1 MILIISNGH
10 SEPTTDN
17 VIDWLLYYKAD
28 FIRLNSEDAVDK
40 TSRLSISIDKD
51 IMTIGGQQI
60 RMDDINVIW
69 YRRWYEYRNV
79 GIRAANAHQRQLLRE
94 MFAEAEDLLFYI
106 YYALQD
112 KLWLCNP
119 LVNKTHNKLY
129 ALHLAHRI
137 GLKIPATFIA
147 NHTDEVINF
156 LTKQGN
162 IITKPIGDP
171 YVYFEPDGTNYK
183 NFTQKLTL
191 DFLKKLSPGIFMS
204 LFQELVKADC
214 EIRTFYLDGDF
225 YSTAIVNSNTID
237 VKLSVKRDQN
247 VKMIAYDLPEDIK
260 QKVRLLMKQLGLNT
274 GSIDIIRS
282 KKGEHYFLEVNP
294 IGQFTGYGFAC
305 NYQLEKKIAQW
316 LTRNDHKKH
325 LHYEKDQ
332 VLERVR

>member
-10 SEPTTDN
+10 SEPTTDT
-17 VIDWLLYYKAD
+17 VVDWLLYYKAD
-28 FIRLNSEDAVDK
+28 FIRINSEDAVDK

-51 IMTIGGQQI
+51 EMVIGGQQI
-60 RMDDINVIW
+60 RMNDINVIW

-79 GIRAANAHQRQLLRE
+79 GFSPANAHQRQLLRE
-94 MFAEAEDLLFYI
+94 MFAEAENLLFYI

-112 KLWLCNP
+112 KCWLCNP
-119 LVNKTHNKLY
+119 LVNKIHNKIY
-129 ALHLAHRI
+129 TLHLAHRV
-137 GLKIPATFIA
+137 GLKIPATFIT

-156 LTKQGN
+156 LIQQRS

-183 NFTQKLTL
+183 NFTQKLTTA
-191 DFLKKLSPGIFMS
+191 FLKKLPPSIFMS

-225 YSTAIVNSNTID
+225 YSTAIVHSNTID

-247 VKMIAYDLPEDIK
+247 VKMIAYDLPADIK
-260 QKVRLLMKQLGLNT
+260 QKIRLLMKTLDLNT

-282 KKGEHYFLEVNP
+282 KEGEHYFLEVNP
-294 IGQFTGYGFAC
+294 IGQFSGYGFAC
-305 NYQLEKKIAQW
+305 NYQLEKKVAQW
-316 LTRNDHKKH
+316 LIRNDRKKD

-332 VLERVR
+332 VYERV